1 MDHVKERSERSQRLL
16 KRGRELYVHELIK
29 HIGTLERLMT
39 EIGTQ
44 FDLDKS
50 QQIYR
55 IAHQMKGSG
64 PIFGFDR
71 VGKAAEEL
79 EELWEWAME
88 SGEPQSL
95 PGVLRS
101 SQTPVLELKME
112 YEIGI
117 KELQFDEQELQE
129 VLTPPKVHDRVL
141 LIDDDELLR
150 SLLVAQFELSNYKVD
165 EVGDV
170 DGAKK
175 LLREHA
181 YDVILLDLMMYPKSG
196 YELFDFLK
204 EDPTLKWIP
213 LVVLSG
219 RNDVEDKVR
228 CLRLGADDYVT
239 KPFQYE
245 ELEARVYSLLKR
257 SKQFEQMA
265 FRDALTGVFNR
276 RYFDHHLQMVLQ
288 WNQRDQKEMSLV
300 FIDIDEFKH
309 VNDTY
314 GHHVGDLVLQG
325 LGHMLQ
331 RNLRTTD
338 LLARYG
344 GEELVI
350 LLADTDMEQA
360 VFVMER
366 ILSRVRKQPM
376 ARYEGQEIYITFSAG
391 IAPWTD
397 GITAHQWTML
407 ADSAMY
413 RAKQSGRDRVLAAKP
428 SELDGLSVKQSQ
440 PARRKRVLII
450 DDDEMI
456 RSMVR
461 GHLLELPIDIE
472 EAADG
477 EEGFQ
482 KMKLHPPDLCLLD
495 GILPR
500 VDGLD
505 VLGKIRHDPQLK
517 RVKVLMVSS
526 RRREEDVV
534 AGLQHGAD
542 DYVVKPF
549 SLLELELR
557 VRKLLDLE

>member
-1 MDHVKERSERSQRLL
+1 MEQAKERSERNQRLL
-16 KRGRELYVHELIK
+16 KRSREMYVHELIK
-29 HIGTLERLMT
+29 HIATLERLMA

-64 PIFGFDR
+64 PIFGFGR

-88 SGEPQSL
+88 SGMPKSL
-95 PGVLRS
+95 PGVLHS
-101 SQTPVLELKME
+101 SQTPLLELKVE
-112 YEIGI
+112 YEIGF
-117 KELQFDEQELQE
+117 KELQFDEMELQE
-129 VLTPPKVHDRVL
+129 VLTPPKVHGRVL

-150 SLLVAQFELSNYKVD
+150 SLIVAQFEISNYKVD

-170 DGAKK
+170 EGAKK
-175 LLREHA
+175 LLREHG

-219 RNDVEDKVR
+219 RDDVEDKVR

-245 ELEARVYSLLKR
+245 ELEARVYSLIKR

-276 RYFDHHLQMVLQ
+276 RYFDHHLQMVMQ

-300 FIDIDEFKH
+300 FIDIDRFKH
-309 VNDTY
+309 INDTY

-331 RNLRTTD
+331 RNLRATD

-344 GEELVI
+344 GEEFVI
-350 LLADTDMEQA
+350 LLPDTDMDQA
-360 VFVMER
+360 VFVLER

-376 ARYEGQEIYITFSAG
+376 ARYEGQEFFITFSAG
-391 IAPWTD
+391 VAPWTD
-397 GITAHQWTML
+397 GIPAEQWTQL
-407 ADSAMY
+407 ADNAMY
-413 RAKQSGRDRVLAAKP
+413 LAKQSGRDRVLAA
-428 SELDGLSVKQSQ
+428 SLNELDHLSGKQPQ
-440 PARRKRVLII
+440 KARRKRLLII

-456 RSMVR
+456 RSLVR
-461 GHLLELPIDIE
+461 GHLLDLPIDIE

-477 EEGFQ
+477 EEGYQ

-495 GILPR
+495 GIMPR

-505 VLGKIRHDPQLK
+505 VLDAIRRDPQLK

-557 VRKLLDLE
+557 VKKLLDLD

>member
-1 MDHVKERSERSQRLL
+1 MEQAKERSERNQRLL
-16 KRGRELYVHELIK
+16 KRSREMYVHELIK
-29 HIGTLERLMT
+29 HIATLERLMA

-64 PIFGFDR
+64 PIFGFGR

-88 SGEPQSL
+88 SGMPKSL
-95 PGVLRS
+95 PGVLHS
-101 SQTPVLELKME
+101 SQTPLLELKVE
-112 YEIGI
+112 YEIGF
-117 KELQFDEQELQE
+117 KELQFDEMELQE
-129 VLTPPKVHDRVL
+129 VLTPPKVHGRVL

-150 SLLVAQFELSNYKVD
+150 SLIVAQFEISNYKVD

-170 DGAKK
+170 EGAKK
-175 LLREHA
+175 LLREHG

-219 RNDVEDKVR
+219 RDDVEDKVR

-245 ELEARVYSLLKR
+245 ELEARVYSLIKR

-276 RYFDHHLQMVLQ
+276 RYFDHHLQMVMQ

-300 FIDIDEFKH
+300 FIDIDRFKH
-309 VNDTY
+309 INDTY

-331 RNLRTTD
+331 RNLRATD

-344 GEELVI
+344 GEEFVI
-350 LLADTDMEQA
+350 LLPDTDMDQA
-360 VFVMER
+360 VFVLER

-376 ARYEGQEIYITFSAG
+376 ARYEGQEFFITFSAG
-391 IAPWTD
+391 VAPWTD
-397 GITAHQWTML
+397 GIPAKQWTQL
-407 ADSAMY
+407 ADNAMY
-413 RAKQSGRDRVLAAKP
+413 LAKQSGRDRVLAA
-428 SELDGLSVKQSQ
+428 SLNELDHLSGKQPQ
-440 PARRKRVLII
+440 KARRKRLLII

-456 RSMVR
+456 RSLVR
-461 GHLLELPIDIE
+461 GHLLDLPIDIE

-477 EEGFQ
+477 EEGYQ

-495 GILPR
+495 GIMPR

-505 VLGKIRHDPQLK
+505 VLDAIRRDPQLK

-557 VRKLLDLE
+557 VKKLLDLD